1 MPNTDLSDWCIKE
14 KSVVWKYA
22 VSSHAHLLGEI
33 DAERTA
39 LVSHHRVESWSGS
52 DSLQLAI
59 RVPCVLHTMQNPDQL
74 LPTQT
79 NPLGAEIVSFALSTS
94 YPSRPG
100 SNIGAEH
107 HCKGTLPNEFLDQ

>member
-1 MPNTDLSDWCIKE
+1 MA
-14 KSVVWKYA
+14 WKYA
-22 VSSHAHLLGEI
+22 VSSHVHLLGEI

-59 RVPCVLHTMQNPDQL
+59 RVPCVLHTIENLDQL

-79 NPLGAEIVSFALSTS
+79 NPLDAEIVSFELSTS
-94 YPSRPG
+94 YPIRTG
-100 SNIGAEH
+100 SNIGAER
-107 HCKGTLPNEFLDQ
+107 HC